1 MTDPASYPVHL
12 RRLSPEEGGGWLAEV
27 PDLPGCM
34 SDGETPEEAV
44 TNVQGAILSWIE
56 AADDLRRPIPHPGA
70 ERPYTGA
77 HILVPADLR
86 QRLEAQARAR
96 GMSVDALAAA
106 IIAEGL
112 RNPAGSQPPRE
123 RRRD

>member
-1 MTDPASYPVHL
+1 MTDPAFYPLHL
-12 RRLSPEEGGGWLAEV
+12 RRLSAEEGGGWLAEV

-44 TNVQGAILSWIE
+44 INVQGAILSWIE
-56 AADDLRRPIPHPGA
+56 AAEDLRRPIPHPTTG
-70 ERPYTGA
+70 RPDSCT

-96 GMSVDALAAA
+96 GMNVNALAAA

-112 RNPAGSQPPRE
+112 RNPVGS
-123 RRRD
+123 

>member
-56 AADDLRRPIPHPGA
+56 AADDLRRPIPHPASERLGA
-70 ERPYTGA
+70 R
-77 HILVPADLR
+77 ILVPADLR
-86 QRLEAQARAR
+86 QKLEAQARAR
-96 GMSVDALAAA
+96 GMSVNSLAAE

-112 RNPAGSQPPRE
+112 RNPVGS
-123 RRRD
+123 